1 MNTTYDSWVNGWFD
15 SINDV
20 HDNDLNFW
28 MFASYLQEINDEDL
42 DDEHIV
48 GQCLRNYPESR

>member
-15 SINDV
+15 SINDC
-20 HDNDLNFW
+20 HNNQMRFW
-28 MFASYLQEINDEDL
+28 LFASYLQEINDEDL

-48 GQCLRNYPESR
+48 G